1 MEEQRLG
8 SGTASKDEQVQLREK
23 HTVRAKQNICTPDQ
37 FFIIQL
43 AWHRFGALKS
53 FFFFFALCIRPA
65 PIAAGVNK
73 LHLLLVEKKKNLK
86 CF

>member
-43 AWHRFGALKS
+43 AWHRFGDLKS
-53 FFFFFALCIRPA
+53 FFFFFLHCVFALP
-65 PIAAGVNK
+65 P
-73 LHLLLVEKKKNLK
+73 
-86 CF
+86 